1 MRVHNTIILFFVLVL
16 TNCCSAGL
24 VRGGHNLIVLED
36 IPELGHVDLI
46 EEELGS
52 SFESK
57 QYEEN
62 EVQFY
67 LNLARTFIDDL
78 PKNLRARYENASEN
92 VQQLVNDLEDWKNA
106 KKEILFAS
114 DETESYKGCEPAD
127 FNCPY

>member
-1 MRVHNTIILFFVLVL
+1 M
-16 TNCCSAGL
+16 
-24 VRGGHNLIVLED
+24 IVLED
-36 IPELGHVDLI
+36 IPELGHVDVI

-114 DETESYKGCEPAD
+114 DETESYKSCEPGD